1 MHLTCR
7 VQLPYLLLNSPGTE
21 MKPRMYP
28 VFFGESIEVKSEP
41 AKEIRCNSE
50 VKYDSDKHYRNEVY
64 CAPIPTVTSY
74 SETFIAAP
82 NCT

>member
-41 AKEIRCNSE
+41 AKEISTYGMRVLDGSERCSWSE
-50 VKYDSDKHYRNEVY
+50 QSRERP
-64 CAPIPTVTSY
+64 ART
-74 SETFIAAP
+74 
-82 NCT
+82 